1 MTLIFSNHRF
11 QYEVERLF
19 RNFINEPGIKLSTD
33 KADAQ
38 GDFCLTEKVEYP
50 GGAEL
55 SVDLV
60 REGKRFCMSRS
71 IPGGMPEKEQER
83 ELCILLY
90 KALREYT
97 GRDLPWGILTGVR
110 PVKVLSKLTDAQA
123 FQSLLVS
130 PRKLAVSR
138 RIEQVQK
145 PLADSI
151 PENSFSLYV
160 SIPFCPTRCSY
171 CSFPRYR
178 GIWGLFRIPSTSAA
192 ELPRCFPLSSLKCC
206 SRRWSASTSRISVNS
221 RWKPADRTR

>member
-71 IPGGMPEKEQER
+71 IPGDMPEKEQER

-90 KALREYT
+90 KALPPLGDTHRSAPGQGAVEAHRRAGFSVAACKPPEAGCFAAYRAGSEAARRQYT
-97 GRDLPWGILTGVR
+97 
-110 PVKVLSKLTDAQA
+110 
-123 FQSLLVS
+123 
-130 PRKLAVSR
+130 
-138 RIEQVQK
+138 
-145 PLADSI
+145 
-151 PENSFSLYV
+151 
-160 SIPFCPTRCSY
+160 
-171 CSFPRYR
+171 
-178 GIWGLFRIPSTSAA
+178 
-192 ELPRCFPLSSLKCC
+192 
-206 SRRWSASTSRISVNS
+206 
-221 RWKPADRTR
+221 

>member
-71 IPGGMPEKEQER
+71 IPGDMPEKEQER

-97 GRDLPWGILTGVR
+97 GRDLPWGILTG
-110 PVKVLSKLTDAQA
+110 QG
-123 FQSLLVS
+123 
-130 PRKLAVSR
+130 AVEAHR
-138 RIEQVQK
+138 RAGFSVVACK
-145 PLADSI
+145 P
-151 PENSFSLYV
+151 PEACCFAA
-160 SIPFCPTRCSY
+160 
-171 CSFPRYR
+171 YR
-178 GIWGLFRIPSTSAA
+178 AGSEAA
-192 ELPRCFPLSSLKCC
+192 
-206 SRRWSASTSRISVNS
+206 RRQYT
-221 RWKPADRTR
+221 

>member
-1 MTLIFSNHRF
+1 M
-11 QYEVERLF
+11 
-19 RNFINEPGIKLSTD
+19 
-33 KADAQ
+33 
-38 GDFCLTEKVEYP
+38 
-50 GGAEL
+50 
-55 SVDLV
+55 DLV

-171 CSFPRYR
+171 CSFV
-178 GIWGLFRIPSTSAA
+178 SH
-192 ELPRCFPLSSLKCC
+192 
-206 SRRWSASTSRISVNS
+206 SVNS
-221 RWKPADRTR
+221 AAARLDEYLGRMMEEMRQLSTISRHLGLGVLRPLAYP

>member
-71 IPGGMPEKEQER
+71 IPGDMPEKEQER
-83 ELCILLY
+83 ELWRRRPRRRREHADPRGAGAAE
-90 KALREYT
+90 ALR
-97 GRDLPWGILTGVR
+97 GLPGCL
-110 PVKVLSKLTDAQA
+110 
-123 FQSLLVS
+123 
-130 PRKLAVSR
+130 
-138 RIEQVQK
+138 
-145 PLADSI
+145 
-151 PENSFSLYV
+151 
-160 SIPFCPTRCSY
+160 
-171 CSFPRYR
+171 
-178 GIWGLFRIPSTSAA
+178 
-192 ELPRCFPLSSLKCC
+192 
-206 SRRWSASTSRISVNS
+206 
-221 RWKPADRTR
+221 

>member
-71 IPGGMPEKEQER
+71 IPGDMPEKEQER

-171 CSFPRYR
+171 CSFV
-178 GIWGLFRIPSTSAA
+178 SH
-192 ELPRCFPLSSLKCC
+192 
-206 SRRWSASTSRISVNS
+206 SVNS
-221 RWKPADRTR
+221 AAARLDEYLGRMMDAAAFHDIAAFGACSGYHLLRRRNSNGAFR

>member
-71 IPGGMPEKEQER
+71 IPGRMPEKSR
-83 ELCILLY
+83 AGAVHT
-90 KALREYT
+90 ALQGASRVHWARPPLGDTHRSAPGQGAVEAHRRAGFSVAACKPPEAGCFAAYRAGSEAARRQYT
-97 GRDLPWGILTGVR
+97 
-110 PVKVLSKLTDAQA
+110 
-123 FQSLLVS
+123 
-130 PRKLAVSR
+130 
-138 RIEQVQK
+138 
-145 PLADSI
+145 
-151 PENSFSLYV
+151 
-160 SIPFCPTRCSY
+160 
-171 CSFPRYR
+171 
-178 GIWGLFRIPSTSAA
+178 
-192 ELPRCFPLSSLKCC
+192 
-206 SRRWSASTSRISVNS
+206 
-221 RWKPADRTR
+221 

>member
-71 IPGGMPEKEQER
+71 RRRGGSV
-83 ELCILLY
+83 
-90 KALREYT
+90 
-97 GRDLPWGILTGVR
+97 RD
-110 PVKVLSKLTDAQA
+110 
-123 FQSLLVS
+123 
-130 PRKLAVSR
+130 
-138 RIEQVQK
+138 
-145 PLADSI
+145 
-151 PENSFSLYV
+151 
-160 SIPFCPTRCSY
+160 
-171 CSFPRYR
+171 
-178 GIWGLFRIPSTSAA
+178 
-192 ELPRCFPLSSLKCC
+192 
-206 SRRWSASTSRISVNS
+206 
-221 RWKPADRTR
+221 

>member
-138 RIEQVQK
+138 RIEQ
-145 PLADSI
+145 I
-151 PENSFSLYV
+151 G
-160 SIPFCPTRCSY
+160 R
-171 CSFPRYR
+171 
-178 GIWGLFRIPSTSAA
+178 
-192 ELPRCFPLSSLKCC
+192 
-206 SRRWSASTSRISVNS
+206 ASCRERV
-221 RWKPADRTR
+221 

>member
-71 IPGGMPEKEQER
+71 IPGGMPER
-83 ELCILLY
+83 SRSGSCAYCSTRRFASTLG
-90 KALREYT
+90 AT
-97 GRDLPWGILTGVR
+97 
-110 PVKVLSKLTDAQA
+110 
-123 FQSLLVS
+123 S
-130 PRKLAVSR
+130 PGGYSPECARSR
-138 RIEQVQK
+138 CCR
-145 PLADSI
+145 S
-151 PENSFSLYV
+151 S
-160 SIPFCPTRCSY
+160 PTR
-171 CSFPRYR
+171 R
-178 GIWGLFRIPSTSAA
+178 LFS
-192 ELPRCFPLSSLKCC
+192 RCL
-206 SRRWSASTSRISVNS
+206 
-221 RWKPADRTR
+221 

>member
-19 RNFINEPGIKLSTD
+19 RNFINEPGITPSTD

-123 FQSLLVS
+123 PFPLRFHSLRIFS
-130 PRKLAVSR
+130 SGSFWSR
-138 RIEQVQK
+138 NFFHWNQKRVQ
-145 PLADSI
+145 PLR
-151 PENSFSLYV
+151 SLR
-160 SIPFCPTRCSY
+160 TA
-171 CSFPRYR
+171 
-178 GIWGLFRIPSTSAA
+178 LPS
-192 ELPRCFPLSSLKCC
+192 LPRAFS
-206 SRRWSASTSRISVNS
+206 
-221 RWKPADRTR
+221 

>member
-97 GRDLPWGILTGVR
+97 GRDLQIGRAHV
-110 PVKVLSKLTDAQA
+110 
-123 FQSLLVS
+123 
-130 PRKLAVSR
+130 
-138 RIEQVQK
+138 
-145 PLADSI
+145 
-151 PENSFSLYV
+151 
-160 SIPFCPTRCSY
+160 
-171 CSFPRYR
+171 
-178 GIWGLFRIPSTSAA
+178 
-192 ELPRCFPLSSLKCC
+192 
-206 SRRWSASTSRISVNS
+206 
-221 RWKPADRTR
+221 